1 MRKSFVIEAVM
12 IAVYGELLAP
22 SQPVDYLVPYST
34 IRELYELRD
43 SQEPIMPDANDEKH
57 VRTKIAELIDLLE
70 QPFYRKQ
77 LERALTVP
85 WAKAPLLLSEGVTF
99 TVVSSYDNEEYGE
112 AFDPIETELILTA
125 IREKTPLLTDQPD
138 FIVKL
143 IEGEI
148 PVQVYDLDDFE
159 FAVEDDTE

>member
-22 SQPVDYLVPYST
+22 SQAVDYLVPYST
-34 IRELYELRD
+34 IRELYELKE
-43 SQEPIMPDANDEKH
+43 SQEAIMPDAHDEKH
-57 VRTKIAELIDLLE
+57 VRAKIEELIELLE

-85 WAKAPLLLSEGVTF
+85 WAKAPLLLSDSVTF
-99 TVVSSYDNEEYGE
+99 TVVSSYENEEYGE
-112 AFDPIETELILTA
+112 GFDPIETELILTS
-125 IREKTPLLTDQPD
+125 IREKAPLLTDQPD
-138 FIVKL
+138 LIEKV

-159 FAVEDDTE
+159 FAVEDEMI

>member
-12 IAVYGELLAP
+12 IAVYGEMLVP
-22 SQPVDYLVPYST
+22 SEPVDYIVPYST

-43 SQEPIMPDANDEKH
+43 SKDSIMPDPDDEQH
-57 VRTKIAELIDLLE
+57 ARTKIAELITLLE

-85 WAKAPLLLSEGVTF
+85 WGKAPLLLNDNVTF
-99 TVVSSYDNEEYGE
+99 IIISSYENEEYGE
-112 AFDPIETELILTA
+112 GFDPIETELILTS
-125 IREKTPLLTDQPD
+125 IRENAPLLTDQPE
-138 FIVKL
+138 FIERL
-143 IEGEI
+143 IDGEI

-159 FAVEDDTE
+159 FAVEEGIN